1 MVLDALAQQ
10 VVNGLVVGMVFVL
23 LASGLSI
30 IFGVMDVINF
40 THGELFALGAY
51 FAFAVA
57 STSWGG
63 FWVALVLAPLGVAL
77 VGGAIERFTIRPLY
91 GRNPLY
97 HILLTFGLVLIFK
110 DVIDFVWGTS
120 RKFYRTPELLS
131 GQPFQ
136 VAGLFIPQYS
146 AFVIVGGALVAGVS
160 YLLLERTRF
169 GLIVRAGSMDREMVR
184 HLGID
189 IDRYYTLV
197 FAYGALLAA
206 LAGIVIA
213 GRSTIEPAMGDSVI
227 IPAFVIVVL
236 GGLGSF
242 RGAVVGG
249 LGVGVIQS
257 LLSSTTVMELLRQSW
272 TPTIRESPEGLV
284 VFLLMIGV
292 LLVRPQGLFG
302 SPEFHDPSGDGE
314 LLTGAGGGVLD
325 SDTRR
330 RLGYVVIGLLALAP
344 IGMGAFYPVYY
355 VNSVLVLVMI
365 WALFALSL
373 DFLMGYTGLVPLGH
387 VLFFGAGAYTS
398 VLFAQHVV
406 PSVFLAI
413 LAGVVVSAL
422 LAWVVGYLSIRVS
435 GVYFAMITLAF
446 AELGYQMVFKRADIF
461 GGENGISGFDMVY
474 GVGSGPAVGELT
486 LLGEIH
492 AFYYLVL
499 ASVVGGYLVARRLMR
514 SPFGSVLKSV
524 REAEE
529 RATFLGYDVTV
540 YKRRAF
546 VISGALASVAG
557 SLATLHTGAVSP
569 SSLAWIKSGEVIVIT
584 LLGGMGTLYG
594 PMIGAGAFFGLK
606 ETLLAFDVE
615 QWRGVLG
622 VVFVLF
628 VIYVPE
634 GLVSVPSQLSDRYDF
649 GGGGDPTVDPTPE
662 AETGVDD

>member
-1 MVLDALAQQ
+1 
-10 VVNGLVVGMVFVL
+10 
-23 LASGLSI
+23 
-30 IFGVMDVINF
+30 
-40 THGELFALGAY
+40 
-51 FAFAVA
+51 
-57 STSWGG
+57 
-63 FWVALVLAPLGVAL
+63 
-77 VGGAIERFTIRPLY
+77 
-91 GRNPLY
+91 
-97 HILLTFGLVLIFK
+97 
-110 DVIDFVWGTS
+110 
-120 RKFYRTPELLS
+120 
-131 GQPFQ
+131 
-136 VAGLFIPQYS
+136 
-146 AFVIVGGALVAGVS
+146 
-160 YLLLERTRF
+160 
-169 GLIVRAGSMDREMVR
+169 
-184 HLGID
+184 
-189 IDRYYTLV
+189 V

-213 GRSTIEPAMGDSVI
+213 GRSAIDPGMGDSVI

-257 LLSSTTVMELLRQSW
+257 LLRSDVVYEALRSGLLPNVPVPDL
-272 TPTIRESPEGLV
+272 TGLV
-284 VFLLMIGV
+284 VFLLMILV

-302 SPEFHDPSGDGE
+302 SPEYHDPGGDAE

-325 SDTRR
+325 GDTRR
-330 RLGYVVIGLLALAP
+330 RLGYAAIGLLALAP

-413 LAGVVVSAL
+413 AAGVVVSAL

-446 AELGYQMVFKRADIF
+446 AELGYQLVFKRADVF
-461 GGENGISGFDMVY
+461 GGENGISGFEMVY
-474 GVGSGPAVGELT
+474 GLGSGPVVNELT
-486 LLGEIH
+486 IFGEIH
-492 AFYYLVL
+492 VFYYLVL
-499 ASVVGGYLVARRLMR
+499 GLTVGGYLVARRLMR
-514 SPFGSVLKSV
+514 SPFGSVLKSI

-529 RATFLGYDVTV
+529 RSTFLGYDVTV

-557 SLATLHTGAVSP
+557 SLSVLHTGAVSP
-569 SSLAWIKSGEVIVIT
+569 ASLAWIKSGEVIVIT

-606 ETLLAFDVE
+606 EALLALDIE

-634 GLVSVPSQLSDRYDF
+634 GLVSLPSQLSDRYDF
-649 GGGGDPTVDPTPE
+649 GGGGPEVEPTPE
-662 AETGVDD
+662 AEPEVDD